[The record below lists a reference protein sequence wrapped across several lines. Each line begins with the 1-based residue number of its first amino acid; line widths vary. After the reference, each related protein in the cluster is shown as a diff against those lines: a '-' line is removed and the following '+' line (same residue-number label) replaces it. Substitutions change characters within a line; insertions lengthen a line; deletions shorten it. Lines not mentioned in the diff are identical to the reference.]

1 LKKVVWALVGLV
13 VVLVGAVLVAPSVID
28 WNSYKPEI
36 AAKVRELT
44 GRDLVIAGDINAQI
58 FPAPTLTAEN
68 VSISSIEG
76 AQSPDLAT
84 LRSVEVRIALAP
96 LLGGHVRIENVRLIE
111 PQINLEVLADGRNS
125 WTILQPDA
133 GALPSDEATAS
144 VTPSG
149 GKSEGPAISL
159 DDFDIVDGQLTY
171 EDAGTSSRQTVSG
184 INLNIAAASLT
195 EGPFRAQGSLLYN
208 GIRLGIDADI
218 GAIVEGRTLP
228 VDVGLTIGGDSAK
241 IQLSGTVLGLDDTPR
256 FRGDLN
262 VLSENIGRV
271 ATAFAK
277 GTPLP
282 TPLHQPF
289 SIKGVLDASQT
300 SLSLE
305 NFDISIGGATG
316 KGTISG
322 NFKGTPTLKANVNI
336 DQIDINSWMAPAN
349 TASAPKKSTASSAET
364 PSEVVKEIAE
374 AAAFSLPQGL
384 NVTASIRV
392 GEIALSG
399 DAVRNVVLNA
409 ELANGEM
416 TLSQFSLQ
424 TPGAGELALFGFLV
438 AKDGKPSFDGQFE
451 AKIKQPRTLMAWL
464 KSDTSALKVGKPGAT
479 SLAVGFSGTPQQ
491 ISIRKLNLSFD
502 ETNITGAATLVPGD
516 VLGIGA
522 TINMDRLNLDAY
534 LADVSSKAPAKA
546 AASKPAQPTEQPT
559 EQTEDQGTT
568 TEAVATPAPTSPFEA
583 LRALAG
589 INANLR
595 TKIGSLTV
603 NAIPLEKIDADIGLV
618 DGDLTIRNFVLGN
631 ALSVSA
637 RMTGMLNGVG
647 RGVPVAKAFA
657 LRAEVGDPNGLANR
671 FGVDLPY
678 NNKSIG
684 KPTFAADLNGP
695 LTAPSLVS
703 TVTGFDATLIA
714 DGTVRPF
721 DAVDMFDIGLRL
733 RHDDFAALMRRL
745 DTGYVPSG
753 KIGGVNIASMLKGN
767 ANRIAFSDLV
777 AAVGQAKI
785 TGNGR
790 VDLDGARPAL
800 TATLDAGK
808 LIVDPFLPAQKTATL
823 WPALPARMQ
832 PARYW
837 VPNGGAGGADA
848 LRHLIA
854 TVSERWSA
862 VPLDLSAMKSLDA
875 DLTLTAP
882 EVAYHE
888 YVLKSA
894 KLFATLS
901 DGLLKVGEFSGI
913 AFDGNVMSSGVM
925 DARTDKASLAGVVA
939 VDKMNIGQASKAA
952 GISGSSG
959 MLTSKIEVASVG
971 ASPAQWVSAL
981 GGKGAIEIR
990 GIKGE
995 SSLGDMPV
1003 IGLALGPL
1011 LQVFEVLNSGLGSLI
1026 GAGANTKIG
1035 ETDVT
1040 STFDI
1045 ANGTLTTNDTK
1056 IISNLY
1062 KGDIKGTVNL
1072 PLWSMNVGGSLAMDQ
1087 GLLGTL
1093 LANVAR
1099 VPSKIPFEV
1108 TGDIDKPNVKIK
1120 PFSGAASEG
1129 GGGIKVPGLDKLEKK
1144 VPGVGGLLQGLLG
1157 GGQTAPQ
1164 AAPESPTGDA
1174 PPAQNAPPPQQPSQ
1188 QQADP
1193 TQQLLNKLFK

>member
-1 LKKVVWALVGLV
+1 MLKKVVWALVGLV

-36 AAKVRELT
+36 AAKVRALT

-58 FPAPTLTAEN
+58 FPAPTLTAEK
-68 VSISSIEG
+68 VSISSIDG

-111 PQINLEVLADGRNS
+111 PEINLEVLADGRNS
-125 WTILQPDA
+125 WTIAQPDA
-133 GALPSDEATAS
+133 GALPGDETAAS
-144 VTPSG
+144 VAPPR
-149 GKSEGPAISL
+149 GKSEGSAISL
-159 DDFDIVDGQLTY
+159 EDFDIVGGQVIF
-171 EDAGTSSRQTVSG
+171 EDAGTGSRQTVSG

-195 EGPFRAQGSLLYN
+195 EGPFRARGSLLYN
-208 GIRLGIDADI
+208 GIRLGINADI

-228 VDVGLTIGGDSAK
+228 LNLGLTVGGDSAN

-262 VLSENIGRV
+262 VLSEDISRV
-271 ATAFAK
+271 ADAFAK
-277 GTPLP
+277 GMPLP
-282 TPLHQPF
+282 KPLHQPF

-305 NFDISIGGATG
+305 DFDIGIGGAEG

-322 NFKGTPTLKANVNI
+322 SFKGTPTLKANVNI
-336 DQIDINSWMAPAN
+336 DQIDINSWMVPAN
-349 TASAPKKSTASSAET
+349 TSDAPKKPKASSAET
-364 PSEVVKEIAE
+364 PSEVVKDVAQ
-374 AAAFSLPQGL
+374 AAAFSLPQDL
-384 NVTASIRV
+384 NVSASIRV

-416 TLSQFSLQ
+416 TVSQFSLQ
-424 TPGAGELALFGFLV
+424 TPGTGELALFGFLV

-464 KSDTSALKVGKPGAT
+464 KSDTDALKAGKPGAA
-479 SLAVGFSGTPQQ
+479 SLAIGFSGTPQQ
-491 ISIRKLNLSFD
+491 ISISKLNLSFD

-522 TINMDRLNLDAY
+522 TINVDRLNLDAY
-534 LADVSSKAPAKA
+534 LADASPKQAAKAPAK
-546 AASKPAQPTEQPT
+546 KPTQTT

-568 TEAVATPAPTSPFEA
+568 TEAVSTPTPTSPFEP

-589 INANLR
+589 VNANVR
-595 TKIGSLTV
+595 AKIGSLTV
-603 NAIPLEKIDADIGLV
+603 NEIPFEKIDADIGLL
-618 DGDLTIRNFVLGN
+618 DGDLTIRNFALGN

-637 RMTGMLNGVG
+637 RVTGMLNGLG
-647 RGVPVAKAFA
+647 SGVPVAKAFA
-657 LRAEVGDPNGLANR
+657 LRAEVGDPNGLAKR

-678 NNKSIG
+678 SNKSIG
-684 KPTFAADLNGP
+684 KPTLAADLNGP
-695 LTAPSLVS
+695 LSAPSLVS
-703 TVTGFDATLIA
+703 TITGFDATLIT

-721 DAVDMFDIGLRL
+721 DTVDMFDIGLRL

-745 DTGYVPSG
+745 DTGYDPSG

-767 ANRIAFSDLV
+767 ASRIAFSDLV

-785 TGNGR
+785 IGNGR
-790 VDLDGARPAL
+790 VDLDGVRPSL

-808 LIVDPFLPAQKTATL
+808 FVVDPFLPKKKTAEL
-823 WPALPARMQ
+823 WPASPARIQ

-837 VPNGGAGGADA
+837 VPNGGGADS

-854 TVSERWSA
+854 TVSERWST

-882 EVAYHE
+882 EVTYHE
-888 YVLKSA
+888 YVLKNA

-901 DGLLKVGEFSGI
+901 DGLLKVGEFSGV
-913 AFDGNVMSSGVM
+913 AFDGNVMSSAVI

-939 VDKMNIGQASKAA
+939 VDKMNVGQASKAA
-952 GISGSSG
+952 GISGTTG
-959 MLTSKIEVASVG
+959 TLTSKIEVASVG

-990 GIKGE
+990 GIKGQ

-1011 LQVFEVLNSGLGSLI
+1011 LEVFELLNSSLGSLI

-1040 STFDI
+1040 STFAID
-1045 ANGTLTTNDTK
+1045 NGTLTTSDTK

-1072 PLWSMNVGGSLAMDQ
+1072 PLWSMNVGGELSMDQ
-1087 GLLGTL
+1087 GLIGSL
-1093 LANVAR
+1093 LTNLVR
-1099 VPSKIPFEV
+1099 IPSTVPFQV
-1108 TGDIDKPNVKIK
+1108 TGDIDKPDVKIK
-1120 PFSGAASEG
+1120 AFSGAASQG
-1129 GGGIKVPGLDKLEKK
+1129 GSGIKVPGLDKLEKK
-1144 VPGVGGLLQGLLG
+1144 IPGVGGLLQGLLG
-1157 GGQTAPQ
+1157 GGQKAPAPAPNSGDTAPPVQ
-1164 AAPESPTGDA
+1164 S
-1174 PPAQNAPPPQQPSQ
+1174 APPPQQQ
-1188 QQADP
+1188 QVDP

>member
-1 LKKVVWALVGLV
+1 MLKKVVWALVGFV

-76 AQSPDLAT
+76 AQSTDLAI
-84 LRSVEVRIALAP
+84 LWSVEVRIALAP

-125 WTILQPDA
+125 WTISQPEA
-133 GALPSDEATAS
+133 GTLPSDETAAS
-144 VTPSG
+144 VAPSG
-149 GKSEGPAISL
+149 GKSEGSAISL
-159 DDFDIVDGQLTY
+159 DDFDIVDGQVTY

-195 EGPFRAQGSLLYN
+195 EGPFRARGSLLYN

-228 VDVGLTIGGDSAK
+228 LDVGLTVGGDSAK

-262 VLSENIGRV
+262 VLSEDISRV
-271 ATAFAK
+271 VAAFAK
-277 GTPLP
+277 EASLP
-282 TPLHQPF
+282 KPLHQPF

-305 NFDISIGGATG
+305 NFDISIGDATG

-322 NFKGTPTLKANVNI
+322 DFKGTPTLKANVSI
-336 DQIDINSWMAPAN
+336 DQVDINSWMSPAN
-349 TASAPKKSTASSAET
+349 TANVPKKTAAPSAGT
-364 PSEVVKEIAE
+364 PSKVVKEVAE
-374 AAAFSLPQGL
+374 AATFSLPQDL
-384 NVTASIRV
+384 NVSASVRI

-424 TPGAGELALFGFLV
+424 TPGAGELALFGFFV

-451 AKIKQPRTLMAWL
+451 AKVKQPRTLMAWF
-464 KSDTSALKVGKPGAT
+464 KSDTDVFKAGKPGAA
-479 SLAVGFSGTPQQ
+479 SLALGFRGTPQQ
-491 ISIRKLNLSFD
+491 ISISKLNLTFD

-534 LADVSSKAPAKA
+534 LADTSSNAPAKAPAK
-546 AASKPAQPTEQPT
+546 KPAQPT

-568 TEAVATPAPTSPFEA
+568 TEVMPTPAPTSPFEA
-583 LRALAG
+583 LSALTD
-589 INANLR
+589 INANVR
-595 TKIGSLTV
+595 AKIGSLTV
-603 NAIPLEKIDADIGLV
+603 NAIPFEKIDADIGLV
-618 DGDLTIRNFVLGN
+618 DGDLTIRNFTLGN
-631 ALSVSA
+631 ALSMSA
-637 RMTGMLNGVG
+637 KVTGMLNGFG
-647 RGVPVAKAFA
+647 SGVPVAKALA
-657 LRAEVGDPNGLANR
+657 LRAEIGDPNGLAKR

-703 TVTGFDATLIA
+703 TVTGFDATLIT

-745 DTGYVPSG
+745 DSGYVPSG

-767 ANRIAFSDLV
+767 ANRIAFSNLV

-785 TGNGR
+785 SGNGR
-790 VDLDGARPAL
+790 VDLDGDRPKLA
-800 TATLDAGK
+800 ATLDAGK
-808 LIVDPFLPAQKTATL
+808 LVVDPFLPAQKTAAIR
-823 WPALPARMQ
+823 PERPARIY
-832 PARYW
+832 PARYG
-837 VPNGGAGGADA
+837 VPNGNVGGVDT

-854 TVSERWSA
+854 TVSERWSS
-862 VPLDLSAMKSLDA
+862 VPLDLSAMKSIDA

-894 KLFATLS
+894 KLFADLN

-952 GISGSSG
+952 GISGTTG
-959 MLTSKIEVASVG
+959 TLTSKIEVASVG

-981 GGKGAIEIR
+981 GGKGAIEVR

-995 SSLGDMPV
+995 SSLGDLPV

-1011 LQVFEVLNSGLGSLI
+1011 LEVFELLNSSLGSLI
-1026 GAGANTKIG
+1026 GAGANTKVG

-1040 STFDI
+1040 STFNID
-1045 ANGTLTTNDTK
+1045 NGTLTTNDTK

-1072 PLWSMNVGGSLAMDQ
+1072 PLWSMNVGGELSMDQ
-1087 GLLGTL
+1087 GLLGSL
-1093 LANVAR
+1093 LANVVR
-1099 VPSKIPFEV
+1099 IPSKIPFEV
-1108 TGDIDKPNVKIK
+1108 NGDIDKPNVKIK
-1120 PFSGAASEG
+1120 PFSGASSEG
-1129 GGGIKVPGLDKLEKK
+1129 GGGIKIPGLDTLEKK

-1157 GGQTAPQ
+1157 GAP
-1164 AAPESPTGDA
+1164 APKPAPSTGGGET
-1174 PPAQNAPPPQQPSQ
+1174 PPAQQQQQPAQ
-1188 QQADP
+1188 PDP
-1193 TQQLLNKLFK
+1193 AQQLLNKLFK